1 MDFLQKYFRPVL
13 IFRFGVIQKM
23 VLDTWQTLTLFSLLQ
38 LNTLPCQKT
47 QQDSG
52 FHNFD
57 ADPVSSLGVEL
68 FT

>member
-1 MDFLQKYFRPVL
+1 MWNYPKDFLKKTHGKLSHFTL
-13 IFRFGVIQKM
+13 AM
-23 VLDTWQTLTLFSLLQ
+23 QTH
-38 LNTLPCQKT
+38 TLPCQKT

-57 ADPVSSLGVEL
+57 ADSVSSLGVEL